1 MRMIIILNYMKRFNM
16 KKIFVV
22 EINEKDKNINDEEVI
37 NEIDQQLNEFSKII
51 SNNKK
56 LYIRFKRVGSTWQN
70 IMKNLKK
77 NNKIIKKEVKK
88 VIKDKKSNHLKIV
101 K

>member
-1 MRMIIILNYMKRFNM
+1 M

-22 EINEKDKNINDEEVI
+22 EINEKDKNITNKEVV
-37 NEIDQQLNEFSKII
+37 NELEQQFQEFSKNI
-51 SNNKK
+51 SNNKN

-70 IMKNLKK
+70 ILDKLNKNKY
-77 NNKIIKKEVKK
+77 NNKIVKK
-88 VIKDKKSNHLKIV
+88 NDFKTNHLKLI